1 MKQISTNAVITGIR
15 GKVDGSLGLSISTPE
30 LTVSEKTAFLELQG
44 VNVTIGIIPME
55 NDTQEKIEVDKE
67 VGEKTSSQRLRN
79 VLFILWKQEY
89 QGQYPAFRVFY
100 EKTMET
106 VIDKYKA
113 KLD

>member
-1 MKQISTNAVITGIR
+1 MKQIQTNAVITGIR
-15 GKVDGSLGLSISTPE
+15 AKVDGSLGLSVSTPE
-30 LTVSEKTAFLELQG
+30 LTSVEKTAFMDLQG

-106 VIDKYKA
+106 VIDLYKA